1 MIAFAVLR
9 PVTSEMEGGGN
20 ATHLEQPR
28 WDILDDDLT
37 LATLCVTF
45 PHLRGP
51 AMLRLS
57 CLLFLFLAAAPALA
71 QSPAPVKVVASDYP
85 SLQAAADALPATGGL
100 LVIPPGNYELTSP
113 LHIKTAETR
122 IEGTGAATHII
133 NKDETGQ
140 PAVIL
145 APGDLKEKPKS
156 KLWRVQ
162 MANLRISGNPKSG
175 DGLYCENIEEIYLDG
190 VSIDHNGED
199 GIHLKNCFE
208 DPRITACIITYNAAV
223 GLNIEGCHDI
233 VVSANQ
239 FEENQDALRCVDGF
253 NLCMTGNNVDDH
265 LRHGVVIENTYGSV
279 VSGNMIEECNGTA
292 IILDRDCYGIA
303 LSANVI
309 AHHLEGGID
318 LRDAWGCTVSA
329 NNFVLAHKFGV
340 RVSKD
345 SGRHAITGN
354 AFTNSYIGDGKDK
367 RPAEAKTL
375 MGIDA
380 GGGVV
385 IDGGSDC
392 TITGNTFTGLP
403 QEGITATDASNR
415 LIISANILTDCGRK
429 LAKGS
434 PAINVGKATN
444 VIESNNLK

>member
-1 MIAFAVLR
+1 MLRTSALLSTILIALPAVAQ
-9 PVTSEMEGGGN
+9 T
-20 ATHLEQPR
+20 ATP
-28 WDILDDDLT
+28 T
-37 LATLCVTF
+37 PAA
-45 PHLRGP
+45 GP
-51 AMLRLS
+51 APM
-57 CLLFLFLAAAPALA
+57 
-71 QSPAPVKVVASDYP
+71 KVLASDHA

-100 LVIPPGNYELTSP
+100 LVIPPGNYELKEP
-113 LHIKTAETR
+113 LRIKSAETR
-122 IEGTGAATHII
+122 IEGSGPSTHLI

-145 APGDLKEKPKS
+145 APSDLKANAKS

-162 MANLRISGNPKSG
+162 VANLRISGSKKSG
-175 DGLYCENIEEIYLDG
+175 HGLYAENIEEIYLEG
-190 VSIDHNGED
+190 VSIDHNGQD
-199 GIHLKNCFE
+199 GIHLKNCYE
-208 DPRITACIITYNAAV
+208 DPRVTACILTYNAAV
-223 GLNIEGCHDI
+223 GLNIDGCHDI
-233 VVSANQ
+233 VVNGNQ

-265 LRHGVVIENTYGSV
+265 LRHGVIIENTYGSV

-340 RVSKD
+340 RVSDK
-345 SGRHAITGN
+345 SGRNAITGN
-354 AFTNSYIGDGKDK
+354 SFTNSYIGEGKDK
-367 RPAEAKTL
+367 RPAEAKTA

-380 GGGVV
+380 GGGVL

-403 QEGITATDASNR
+403 EEGIVATDASKR
-415 LIISANILTDCGRK
+415 LIISSNVLTDCGRK
-429 LAKGS
+429 LPKGKPS
-434 PAINVGKATN
+434 INTGKAME
-444 VIESNNLK
+444 VIEVNNLK